1 MKEREKEFWVKK
13 NEKLQEKKSWHPE
26 KFTILYSLFTTIWLK
41 LLQTDTEIS
50 LWVWGQKNRKKT
62 KKQLKIITKNQNKAH
77 DRVMT
82 LALFIFFYSL
92 QTQST

>member
-1 MKEREKEFWVKK
+1 MKSYRK
-13 NEKLQEKKSWHPE
+13 KKSWHPE

-82 LALFIFFYSL
+82 LALFIFFIVCRVNQPNHGDKL
-92 QTQST
+92 VF